1 MYSPDSFA
9 SDVKLDMHPPALKLM
24 HILWIVLDV
33 IISCVCATGTSI
45 ALPFVQKPPANASQI
60 LDPRLASFSIE
71 FSYLTMFG
79 GNRTHPN
86 LLTKELMQRL
96 VERTGVGPV
105 SAALLIQR

>member
-1 MYSPDSFA
+1 
-9 SDVKLDMHPPALKLM
+9 MHSPALKLT
-24 HILWIVLDV
+24 HILWIVLSMSV
-33 IISCVCATGTSI
+33 SSVYAINTSI

-79 GNRTHPN
+79 GNKTHPN

-105 SAALLIQR
+105 SAELVIRRR